1 MTSSDES
8 RTDQVEA
15 PRGSADRKPP
25 IRLHVKDVAKT
36 YGDAEGSPVA
46 VQGVSF
52 DVRAGEFVSLVG
64 PSGCGKTTMLKACAG
79 LMPVSSGTIDY
90 DGTGGP
96 ALPGRYGM
104 VFQTST
110 LLPWWTVLENVLLP
124 ARVLRLDVKAATKR
138 ARELLDLVGLAGVEH
153 KYPGQLS
160 GGMQQRAS
168 LARALLH
175 EPDLVFMDE
184 PFGAL
189 DAITRDSMNTLLQR
203 IARELSQ
210 TILFVTHSI
219 QEAVWLSDRVLVMSS
234 GPGRIIEDVEIDFP
248 RPRELSLLA
257 NERFRTLEVQLKE
270 ELNATLTSDNERG
283 RG

>member
-1 MTSSDES
+1 MTAKRNPLGDGGHPLPTDSAVRLRVTDVDKSYGDDES
-8 RTDQVEA
+8 SKLA
-15 PRGSADRKPP
+15 
-25 IRLHVKDVAKT
+25 VK
-36 YGDAEGSPVA
+36 
-46 VQGVSF
+46 GVSF

-64 PSGCGKTTMLKACAG
+64 PSGCGKSTMLKACAG
-79 LMPVSSGTIDY
+79 LLPITSGTIDY

-110 LLPWWTVLENVLLP
+110 LLPWWTVLQNVLLP
-124 ARVLRLDVKAATKR
+124 ARVLHLEMKPATRR
-138 ARELLDLVGLAGVEH
+138 ARELLELVGLGGTED
-153 KYPGQLS
+153 KYPGELS

-189 DAITRDSMNTLLQR
+189 DAITRDSMNTLLQQ
-203 IARELSQ
+203 IARELRQ

-234 GPGRIIEDVEIDFP
+234 GPGRIIEDVEVDFP
-248 RPRELSLLA
+248 RPRNLALLA

-270 ELNATLTSDNERG
+270 ELNATLMSDSGRG
-283 RG
+283 RP

>member
-1 MTSSDES
+1 MTAKSKTRSSTRLRPDGHPVPAES
-8 RTDQVEA
+8 AVRLRVE
-15 PRGSADRKPP
+15 
-25 IRLHVKDVAKT
+25 DVDKA
-36 YGDAEGSPVA
+36 YGDAENSMLA
-46 VQGVSF
+46 VEGVSF

-64 PSGCGKTTMLKACAG
+64 PSGCGKSTLLKACAG
-79 LMPVSSGTIDY
+79 LLPITAGTIDY
-90 DGTGGP
+90 DETGGP

-110 LLPWWTVLENVLLP
+110 LLPWWTVLQNVLLP
-124 ARVLRLDVKAATKR
+124 ARILRLDMKPATKR
-138 ARELLDLVGLAGVEH
+138 ARELLELVGLPGTED
-153 KYPGQLS
+153 KYPGELS

-189 DAITRDSMNTLLQR
+189 DAITRDSMNTLLQQ
-203 IARELSQ
+203 IAAELKQ

-234 GPGRIIEDVEIDFP
+234 GPGRIIEDVVIDFP
-248 RPRELSLLA
+248 RPRDLTLLA
-257 NERFRTLEVQLKE
+257 NERFRRLEVQLKE
-270 ELNATLTSDNERG
+270 ELNATLTTQPG
-283 RG
+283 RR